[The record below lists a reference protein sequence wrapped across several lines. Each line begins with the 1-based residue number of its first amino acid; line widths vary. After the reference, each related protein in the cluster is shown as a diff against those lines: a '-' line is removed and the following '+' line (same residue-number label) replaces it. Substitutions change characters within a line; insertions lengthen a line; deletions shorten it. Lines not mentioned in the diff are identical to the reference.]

1 MSCGISSR
9 YGSSLLLKTA
19 DFSIYESSVIL
30 RSRALARRLEG
41 WPQGLVAHPSRLAV
55 KNGEHLR
62 MTGLLVWRSGATPRA
77 PLPATKT
84 AGTSFRARN
93 HPAIYF
99 SVFLNVP
106 QNALPRGTAE
116 SSACCAVF

>member
-62 MTGLLVWRSGATPRA
+62 MTGVLAWPSGVAARVS
-77 PLPATKT
+77 LPAAKT
-84 AGTSFRARN
+84 AGRAFRAWE
-93 HPAIYF
+93 HASPYF
-99 SVFLNVP
+99 FVFSNVRHI
-106 QNALPRGTAE
+106 AVPRGN
-116 SSACCAVF
+116 